1 MGLNAWP
8 PNWFRKKTGPIV
20 AEPDVSVNKK
30 ANYGIGDSQNM
41 SISNDVSAQI
51 PYLRRFGRALVGSRE
66 GGDGYVLA
74 MLETLVAEPE
84 RLSQATNLKVAL
96 YCLFLDVWTAALSA
110 DPSAGAPLRQAD
122 SARNRLEAISLRP
135 RVAFLL
141 NALENFTPADVATI
155 LSVSEQEAQDL
166 ISQANDE
173 IADQI
178 ATDVLIIEDE
188 PFIAHDLRAI
198 VEELGHRVT
207 GMART
212 HREAVDTIGSSKPGL
227 ILADIQLADGSSGLD
242 AVNEI
247 LDTLSTPV
255 IFITAYPERFLT
267 GAPPEPAFLVTKPF
281 SVESLKAVISQALFF
296 DKRSHKRDA

>member
-1 MGLNAWP
+1 
-8 PNWFRKKTGPIV
+8 
-20 AEPDVSVNKK
+20 
-30 ANYGIGDSQNM
+30 M

-84 RLSQATNLKVAL
+84 RLSQSSNLKIAL
-96 YCLFLDVWTAALSA
+96 YRLFLDVWTAALNA
-110 DPSAGAPLRQAD
+110 DPGAATPLHQAD
-122 SARNRLEAISLRP
+122 SARSRLEAISLRP

-141 NALENFTPADVATI
+141 NALENFTPEDVATI
-155 LSVSEQEAQDL
+155 LSVSEREAQDL

-212 HREAVDTIGSSKPGL
+212 HREAVDNIGSSKPGL

-247 LDTLSTPV
+247 LDSLSTPV

>member
-1 MGLNAWP
+1 VRLNAWP

-20 AEPDVSVNKK
+20 AESDVSVNKK

-96 YCLFLDVWTAALSA
+96 YRLFLDVWTAALNA
-110 DPSAGAPLRQAD
+110 DPSMGAPLRQDD

-141 NALENFTPADVATI
+141 NALENFTPADVGTI

>member
-1 MGLNAWP
+1 MRLNAWP

-30 ANYGIGDSQNM
+30 AIYGIGDSKNM

-96 YCLFLDVWTAALSA
+96 YRLFLDVWTAALNA
-110 DPSAGAPLRQAD
+110 DPSMGAPLSQAD

-141 NALENFTPADVATI
+141 NALENFTPADVASI

>member
-1 MGLNAWP
+1 
-8 PNWFRKKTGPIV
+8 
-20 AEPDVSVNKK
+20 
-30 ANYGIGDSQNM
+30 M

-84 RLSQATNLKVAL
+84 RLGQANNLKIAL
-96 YCLFLDVWTAALSA
+96 YRLLLDVWTKALNA
-110 DPSAGAPLRQAD
+110 PPDAGARLLQAD
-122 SARNRLEAISLRP
+122 SARSRLEAISLRP
-135 RVAFLL
+135 RVAFFL
-141 NALENFTPADVATI
+141 NALENFTPADVAEI

-212 HREAVDTIGSSKPGL
+212 HREAVENIGSSKPGL

-296 DKRSHKRDA
+296 DKRSQKRDA